1 MGNITLSN
9 GGTVCIFNDPKVGEQ
24 FTSFSPADMA
34 GKLKLYNAINSPDAR
49 LADFINTPIV
59 IRDVVVSKVELVDKV
74 NPAGDNWDSEGTTR
88 IGFRVVVIDM
98 EDKSYT
104 ATSTGIYN
112 SICTMRSIFGT
123 LHFEEGLTAV
133 VKQVKTKNGNSL
145 TLALTE

>member
-1 MGNITLSN
+1 MGNMTPSN

-74 NPAGDNWDSEGTTR
+74 NPAADNWDSEGTTR